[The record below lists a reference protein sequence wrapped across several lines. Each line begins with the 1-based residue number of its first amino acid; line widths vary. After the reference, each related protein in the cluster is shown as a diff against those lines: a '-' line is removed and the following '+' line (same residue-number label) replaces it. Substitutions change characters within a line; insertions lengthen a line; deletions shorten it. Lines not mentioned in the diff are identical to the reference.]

1 MDAKVV
7 WEQGLRFEGS
17 ADTGYRLPLDAST
30 SVGGSDTGFRPM
42 ELIAIGLAGCTAMD
56 VISILMK
63 KRQQVQSFQVE
74 VSAKRAPEHPRVFT
88 HFQIKYR
95 IRGSEID
102 KNAVERAIELSETK
116 YCPAQAMFDDIAD
129 IELSYQIEGE

>member
-7 WEQGLRFEGS
+7 WGQGLRFEGS
-17 ADTGYRLPLDAST
+17 ADTGYRIPLDAST

-63 KRQQVQSFQVE
+63 KRQQVQSFQVD
-74 VSAKRAPEHPRVFT
+74 VSAEQATEHPRVFT
-88 HFQIKYR
+88 HFVITYR
-95 IRGSEID
+95 IKGPNID
-102 KNAVERAIELSETK
+102 EAAVERAIDLSETK
-116 YCPAQAMFDDIAD
+116 YCPAQAMFRDIAD
-129 IELSYQIEGE
+129 IELSYQIEDE

>member
-17 ADTGYRLPLDAST
+17 ADTGYKLPLDAST

-74 VSAKRAPEHPRVFT
+74 VSAEQAPEHPRVFT
-88 HFQIKYR
+88 HFQIKYL
-95 IRGSEID
+95 IKGSDID
-102 KNAVERAIELSETK
+102 KNAVERAIELSEMK
-116 YCPAQAMFDDIAD
+116 YCPAQAMFKDIAD